1 MDDIKTYSLDDLK
14 TILNNLSQPS
24 FRAKQLYSWLHDKNC
39 SSYDEMTNLPLSLRQ
54 QLQEL
59 YPLHSSCLA
68 DLQKASDGTQKLLLE
83 LSDGELVETVGIL
96 FGSDF
101 SSSRLTVC
109 VSSQVGCSLGCLFCA
124 TGKEGFKRNL
134 TASEMIDQIQAVQ
147 DHTGQRVSNIVFMG
161 QGEPFLNYDNLI
173 DALHRI
179 NHDECFLIGARKIT
193 VSTSGIIAGIQK
205 FIAEPEQFRL
215 AVSLHS
221 ARQATRNILMPRLA
235 QQPLPELK
243 KVLVDYTEQRG
254 RRTTLEYLL
263 IQGIN
268 DVPEELDAL
277 IEFCRGINCHVNLL
291 SLNPISQS
299 DLLPSESRVVD
310 IWEERLLQT
319 GIPVSRRRSKGSD
332 IAGACGQLK
341 NSYQ

>member
-1 MDDIKTYSLDDLK
+1 
-14 TILNNLSQPS
+14 
-24 FRAKQLYSWLHDKNC
+24 
-39 SSYDEMTNLPLSLRQ
+39 MTNLPLSLRQ

-68 DLQKASDGTQKLLLE
+68 DLQEDSDGTQKLLLK

-96 FGSDF
+96 SGSDS
-101 SSSRLTVC
+101 SSSRLTAC

-147 DHTGQRVSNIVFMG
+147 DYTGQRVSNVVFMG

-205 FIAEPEQFRL
+205 FITEPEQFRL

-221 ARQATRNILMPRLA
+221 ARQDTRNILMPRLV
-235 QQPLPELK
+235 QQPLTELK

-277 IEFCRGINCHVNLL
+277 IEFCKGINCHVNLL
-291 SLNPISQS
+291 SLNPVSQS
-299 DLLPSESRVVD
+299 NLLPSENHVVN

>member
-68 DLQKASDGTQKLLLE
+68 DLQEDSDGTQKLLLK

-96 FGSDF
+96 SGSDS
-101 SSSRLTVC
+101 SSSRLTAC

-147 DHTGQRVSNIVFMG
+147 DYTGQRVSNVVFMG

-205 FIAEPEQFRL
+205 FITEPEQFRL

-221 ARQATRNILMPRLA
+221 ARQDTRNILMPRLV
-235 QQPLPELK
+235 QQPLTELK

-277 IEFCRGINCHVNLL
+277 IEFCKGINCHVNLL
-291 SLNPISQS
+291 SLNPVSQS
-299 DLLPSESRVVD
+299 NLLPSENHVVN